1 METKKHTLTFED
13 VKKVWHL
20 HKKGTQKKEIGYL
33 LDISKPQVE
42 RIISVMTKAEN
53 KENIREFFGN
63 NHLKLQEYAM
73 RYFNWSKED
82 IDQLQSKVK
91 AVNTKVDQMNTELFF
106 IRVLENLERQTSLL
120 EELINELK

>member
-20 HKKGTQKKEIGYL
+20 YKKGTQKKEIGYL

-63 NHLKLQEYAM
+63 NRLKLQEYAM
-73 RYFNWSKED
+73 RYFNWNKED

-91 AVNTKVDQMNTELFF
+91 PVNTKVDQKNTELFF